1 MLSNQTAAILNQHM
15 RDTQQGN
22 MPQNKVL
29 AAAQQQAAAAAAA
42 AFLSAASEH
51 RLYRA

>member
-29 AAAQQQAAAAAAA
+29 AAAQQQAAAAA
-42 AFLSAASEH
+42 FLSAASEH